1 MNTPNATVTSDTSSV
16 IPVTVVPIS
25 TPVATATTTISAP
38 ALQNN
43 TNSSSQIKI
52 NDGPPNSTGPLDA
65 VCTFDELIP
74 RISCHAINF
83 VPDKLRWESN
93 ASGWRTG
100 SVYEF
105 ELKEQYQLIPE
116 VKITLE
122 QCVSSECE
130 KIVVSIDTSAI
141 VGNTPIDSPTIDQ
154 NRPSI
159 NADSDPADIVRNR
172 WSGIGECVGQGSPMF
187 SVSPMTPSDIDFIK
201 PLGDL
206 SGVHI
211 TPISHQY
218 YYPKENV
225 IADIVSPIDGT
236 IIWLT
241 NRGTANTAN
250 SFGGASGQSHEMQYV
265 IEHSCDFY
273 VVIDHVTDPPEKIKN
288 VIGDNWDTRARIP
301 VKTGELLGKHYDG
314 FKVDIGV
321 IDLTRS
327 VVTGLVNPK
336 AYYGGS
342 NGQGGEPFKLFERD
356 SFEYY
361 EEPLRSVMEDKS
373 LRIISPRGG
382 FFDYDIEGTLQGN
395 WYIEGTS
402 YAGTEGKK
410 DSFGAYYKTHA
421 ALIPDNL
428 DPSQLRVSIGDDF
441 RDKEMG
447 VNYGVTLP
455 APSFDSVTTESGI
468 VMYELRE
475 LTPCD
480 GSGHTAKGR
489 SKSIV
494 CNKDFATGTALLQLN
509 DAGTMKLE
517 VFFDTPISSDL
528 AFTNKARIYTR

>member
-1 MNTPNATVTSDTSSV
+1 LKLLLLLVGLVILVAGCSGDKDSV
-16 IPVTVVPIS
+16 S
-25 TPVATATTTISAP
+25 ESGSMEPVATVKSEST
-38 ALQNN
+38 N
-43 TNSSSQIKI
+43 TAEQPDTSKPTAS
-52 NDGPPNSTGPLDA
+52 GPVELAADCLFDQA
-65 VCTFDELIP
+65 VP
-74 RISCHAINF
+74 KISCNAIGTTQ
-83 VPDKLRWESN
+83 DSKLRWESN

-116 VKITLE
+116 VIITLE

-130 KIVVSIDTSAI
+130 EIVVSIDTSAI
-141 VGNTPIDSPTIDQ
+141 VGNKPIVSPSSNN
-154 NRPSI
+154 NRPRI
-159 NADSDPADIVRNR
+159 NADTDPADIVRNR
-172 WSGIGECVGQGSPMF
+172 WDMNCVGEGSPMF
-187 SVSPMTPSDIDFIK
+187 SVSPMAPGDIDFIK

-218 YYPKENV
+218 YYPKENLV
-225 IADIVSPIDGT
+225 ADIVSPIDGT
-236 IIWLT
+236 IISLT
-241 NRGTANTAN
+241 NRGTANSGNT
-250 SFGGASGQSHEMQYV
+250 FGGASGQSHEMQYV

-273 VVIDHVTDPPEKIKN
+273 LVLDHVTDPPEKIKN
-288 VIGDNWDTRARIP
+288 VVGDNWDTRVRIP

-314 FKVDIGV
+314 FKVDVGV

-342 NGQGGEPFKLFERD
+342 DGQAGEPFKLFARD

-361 EEPLRSVMEDKS
+361 DEPLRSEMEDKS
-373 LRIISPRGG
+373 LRTISPRGG
-382 FFDYDIEGTLQGN
+382 FFGYDIEGTLQGN
-395 WYIEGTS
+395 WYRDGTS
-402 YAGTEGKK
+402 YAGVDNETKK

-421 ALIPDNL
+421 ALVPDNL

-468 VMYELRE
+468 IMYELRE

-494 CNKDFATGTALLQLN
+494 CNKDFAKGTALLQLI
-509 DAGTMKLE
+509 DTGTMKLE
-517 VFFDTPISSDL
+517 VFFNTPISSDL
-528 AFTNKARIYTR
+528 AFTNKARIYQR

>member
-1 MNTPNATVTSDTSSV
+1 MN
-16 IPVTVVPIS
+16 
-25 TPVATATTTISAP
+25 
-38 ALQNN
+38 
-43 TNSSSQIKI
+43 
-52 NDGPPNSTGPLDA
+52 
-65 VCTFDELIP
+65 
-74 RISCHAINF
+74 
-83 VPDKLRWESN
+83 
-93 ASGWRTG
+93 
-100 SVYEF
+100 
-105 ELKEQYQLIPE
+105 
-116 VKITLE
+116 
-122 QCVSSECE
+122 
-130 KIVVSIDTSAI
+130 
-141 VGNTPIDSPTIDQ
+141 
-154 NRPSI
+154 
-159 NADSDPADIVRNR
+159 
-172 WSGIGECVGQGSPMF
+172 CVGEGSSMF
-187 SVSPMTPSDIDFIK
+187 AVSPMAPGDIDFIK

-206 SGVHI
+206 AGVHI

-218 YYPKENV
+218 YYPKENLV
-225 IADIVSPIDGT
+225 ADIVSPVDGN

-241 NRGTANTAN
+241 NRGTANAGNT
-250 SFGGASGQSHEMQYV
+250 FGGASGQSHEMQYV

-288 VIGDNWDTRARIP
+288 VVGDNWDTRVRIP
-301 VKTGELLGKHYDG
+301 VKTGELLGRHYDG
-314 FKVDIGV
+314 FKVDVGV

-342 NGQGGEPFKLFERD
+342 DGQAGEPFKLFERD

-361 EEPLRSVMEDKS
+361 DEPLRSAMEDKS
-373 LRIISPRGG
+373 LRTISPRGG
-382 FFDYDIEGTLQGN
+382 FFGYDIEGTLQGN
-395 WYIEGTS
+395 WYVEGTS
-402 YAGTEGKK
+402 YAGTEGKN

-421 ALIPDNL
+421 ALVPDNL

-494 CNKDFATGTALLQLN
+494 CNKDFARGTALLQLI

-528 AFTNKARIYTR
+528 AFTNKARIYNR